1 MKKHTYFIYCIPTIL
16 LLLFTAFSFCI
27 AQTSTNHS
35 ITNIDPNQQA
45 FNSSDG
51 VFNITGTRV
60 GNKNSPVENDALL
73 YADWMKGIVN
83 FKNGKQFK
91 DAQLKFNLVK
101 NELYFNNSNN
111 VPNLFAEPVN
121 SFYIIDSLNG
131 VARIAFFR
139 NGYPPFG
146 ERNDKTFFLVMNSG
160 PSVHLLRLISKK
172 IRESYEY
179 GSAGKA
185 VYEIKE
191 ELFVYDV
198 KANTLQ
204 SVKNNIGSLTK
215 ALPNYTNTIQQTL
228 KDKGKRLSDEEIIE
242 AIREVNKESK

>member
-1 MKKHTYFIYCIPTIL
+1 MKKNTLNTYLVSLTLIL
-16 LLLFTAFSFCI
+16 PFFAISVCT

-45 FNSSDG
+45 FNSSEG
-51 VFNITGTRV
+51 VFNLTGTRV

-101 NELYFNNSNN
+101 NELYFNNNN
-111 VPNLFAEPVN
+111 KPNLFAESVN

-131 VARIAFFR
+131 VARIAFFK
-139 NGYPPFG
+139 NGYPAFG
-146 ERNDKTFFLVMNSG
+146 ERNDQTFYLVMNSG

-185 VYEIKE
+185 IYEIKE

-204 SVKNNIGSLTK
+204 YIKDNVPSLVK
-215 ALPNYTNTIQQTL
+215 ALPAYTTVIQDAL
-228 KDKGKRLSDEEIIE
+228 KGKSKHLPDVEII
-242 AIREVNKESK
+242 ATVSSINSMVK

>member
-1 MKKHTYFIYCIPTIL
+1 MRKNTLNTYLVSLTLIL
-16 LLLFTAFSFCI
+16 SFFAISVCT

-45 FNSSDG
+45 FNSSEG
-51 VFNITGTRV
+51 VFNLTGTRV

-111 VPNLFAEPVN
+111 VPNLFAEAVN
-121 SFYIIDSLNG
+121 SFYIIDSLDG

-146 ERNDKTFFLVMNSG
+146 ERNDKTFYLIMNSG

-198 KANTLQ
+198 KANTLRF
-204 SVKNNIGSLTK
+204 VKNNIGSLTK
-215 ALPNYTNTIQQTL
+215 ALPDYANIIQQAL

-242 AIREVNKESK
+242 AMRSINSESK